1 MTMSNI
7 TTPRVRFPLWLKFA
21 LLSSLLV
28 TLPVVIIGYRAI
40 NRGSTQ
46 ILKHIRQYH
55 EAMLGDVCYIT
66 QQNIKQAE
74 QALRQFSRVLS
85 DPELPIDGKIP
96 LLRFILDSSN
106 IVDFVSVYTPAGERI
121 DVFNKATLSPPEQ
134 QLDPELMKAAKEN
147 GPALGNA
154 LIFASS
160 VRVEMLHPIKTKEGE
175 LTGYVQ
181 TLFPLSDIQHRVETL
196 NEIHDKW
203 VEQEEEY
210 YVLDQKSRRLV
221 DPDMERS
228 LSLEVFDV
236 GVQLKNDIPQEQKER
251 YFSRSERTDEEGNVL
266 FRTAQFIP
274 NTPWIAAIETPKKN
288 AFKSVIMLQW
298 EVWTTA
304 ALSLLA
310 SILGSALLATGITR
324 PIKTLV
330 SFAKELSARNF
341 SARVNITSRDELS
354 ILGGAMSQAAA
365 ELESS
370 EAALKKEVEI
380 RTDLGRY
387 MPKEVVERVVR
398 REQNMALGGEKR
410 QISVLFADVVGFTPL
425 SEKLSPEDSVA
436 ILNHLFTVLTE
447 IVFRHQGTVDKFI
460 GDCLMAFFGA
470 PTAQEDHAAKA
481 VAAAEDMIRWLEIG
495 NASWKK
501 RYGITIQLAI
511 GVNTGDAVVGNVGS
525 ETRMEYTAIGDV
537 VNVAA
542 RLESVARPQQ
552 ILISKETMLA
562 AGDQFEFLP
571 MGEKSL
577 VGREKMVETFEV
589 VI

>member
-1 MTMSNI
+1 MMP
-7 TTPRVRFPLWLKFA
+7 TTTHPRVSFPLWLKLA

-28 TLPVVIIGYRAI
+28 AVPLLVLGNIATSIGADALTESIWR
-40 NRGSTQ
+40 
-46 ILKHIRQYH
+46 YH
-55 EAMLGDVCYIT
+55 DISLE
-66 QQNIKQAE
+66 NISLLAKKDIE
-74 QALRQFSRVLS
+74 QARQALWQSARILS
-85 DPELPIDGKIP
+85 DQDMQGADKEG
-96 LLRFILDSSN
+96 LLRFTVESN
-106 IVDFVSVYTPAGERI
+106 ALVDFVSIYDSNGERI
-121 DVFNKATLSPPEQ
+121 DAITEPEVTPPLQ
-134 QLDPELMKAAKEN
+134 RLDPTLMAQARANINGAAM
-147 GPALGNA
+147 GA
-154 LIFASS
+154 ASVLRS
-160 VRVEMLHPIKTKEGE
+160 TVRVELLQTIKTKDGE
-175 LTGYVQ
+175 VTGFVQ
-181 TLFPLSDIQHRVETL
+181 TLFPLSSAQARVEVMGL
-196 NEIHDKW
+196 ARDQNAGL
-203 VEQEEEY
+203 EEEY
-210 YVLDQKSRRLV
+210 YILDEQQRRIV
-221 DPDMERS
+221 DPDLERA
-228 LSLEVFDV
+228 LNLEVFRI
-236 GVQLKNDIPQEQKER
+236 GISAIQGK
-251 YFSRSERTDEEGNVL
+251 EEGKDRVVARAKRTSEDGTVL
-266 FRTAQFIP
+266 ISSAQLIP
-274 NTPWIAAIETPKKN
+274 GTPWSVAVETPKDK
-288 AFKSVIMLQW
+288 ALSSVLELQRI
-298 EVWTTA
+298 VRLTV

-310 SILGSALLATGITR
+310 SIVGAVLLATGITK

-330 SFAKELSARNF
+330 AFAKDLSARKF
-341 SARVNITSRDELS
+341 SSRVSVTSRDELAV
-354 ILGGAMSQAAA
+354 LGGAMSQAAA
-365 ELESS
+365 DLESS

-470 PTAQEDHAAKA
+470 PTAHEDHAAKA
-481 VAAAEDMIRWLEIG
+481 VAAAEDMIRWLDIS

-552 ILISKETMLA
+552 ILISKETMQA